1 MTYLGHVQDG
11 IIVLDGQPNLP
22 EGATVQ
28 VVLVAPVSTQP
39 VDGSPSLY
47 ERLAP
52 VIGSAKHLP
61 TDASQNVDEYLY
73 GYREP

>member
-28 VVLVAPVSTQP
+28 VVLVAPRVNSTRRRQSFP
-39 VDGSPSLY
+39 LRAACAGHRVGEALADRCLA
-47 ERLAP
+47 ER
-52 VIGSAKHLP
+52 
-61 TDASQNVDEYLY
+61 
-73 GYREP
+73 R